1 MLSPI
6 KTDRSRSRSY
16 RVKSSR
22 IFGRREERRRLP
34 RCGIDWHSVDECNRS
49 HHCLG
54 VIIELADQEPCFA
67 LLHISLAPLTFGLTP
82 IHTRHL
88 STLTLLPHFRRP
100 AMPFNLPSIPARDN
114 AQQDGVNAPAWLNM
128 AVGCFDKICACSS
141 SYSQDQVE
149 NEILDDEC
157 TLRNEAYWRTV
168 EQALSAQDSED
179 GDDANNSYTAKSND
193 RSPERRTTRI
203 SVDAFITSP
212 TNIDDDQAP
221 LELRDMPSKS
231 PCPSD
236 SASPGTNLI
245 EPLVLSPRSTTPP
258 ITCGRQQFV
267 MDMSSDFKS
276 RNVKNR
282 RMKKCRSIFLRT
294 SRALD
299 YHSLDSV
306 ESFERRSKLLV
317 ETDETSLA
325 SMSTAP
331 TEFSNSQRSGNAM
344 DVSRTSAG
352 SVVRRNDNRTH
363 VTRLEA
369 KLRGDSKIQTKR
381 RPSARKLMDESVH
394 SMPYLTMSQG
404 YEV

>member
-1 MLSPI
+1 MSNLRICGRGAERHFHAVGSI
-6 KTDRSRSRSY
+6 GIRS
-16 RVKSSR
+16 V
-22 IFGRREERRRLP
+22 G
-34 RCGIDWHSVDECNRS
+34 DCNRS
-49 HHCLG
+49 HHCLSEK
-54 VIIELADQEPCFA
+54 ELTDQEPYLS
-67 LLHISLAPLTFGLTP
+67 LLHKSLAPLAYVRLARPVPYLCLTP
-82 IHTRHL
+82 
-88 STLTLLPHFRRP
+88 TLLQLP
-100 AMPFNLPSIPARDN
+100 AMPFNLSSITARDN
-114 AQQDGVNAPAWLNM
+114 AQRDDANAPAWMNV

-179 GDDANNSYTAKSND
+179 GCNANKDCTESGNNH
-193 RSPERRTTRI
+193 SPERRTTRI
-203 SVDAFITSP
+203 SVDAFIAGP
-212 TNIDDDQAP
+212 TNILDRSP
-221 LELRDMPSKS
+221 LDIDSSHES

-236 SASPGTNLI
+236 SASPGTNII
-245 EPLVLSPRSTTPP
+245 EPLVLSPRSATPP
-258 ITCGRQQFV
+258 ITCEKPQFV
-267 MDMSSDFKS
+267 MDMSSEFKS

-282 RMKKCRSIFLRT
+282 RMKKCRSMFLRT

-299 YHSLDSV
+299 YHSLGSV
-306 ESFERRSKLLV
+306 ESFERRSKLLI

-331 TEFSNSQRSGNAM
+331 TEFSSSQRSNVM

-352 SVVRRNDNRTH
+352 NVVRRNGDVPRTES
-363 VTRLEA
+363 RLEA
-369 KLRGDSKIQTKR
+369 KLRGNSKRQSTR
-381 RPSARKLMDESVH
+381 RPSAREMMDESVH

>member
-6 KTDRSRSRSY
+6 KPIGPAPA

-54 VIIELADQEPCFA
+54 VIIELTDQEPCFA
-67 LLHISLAPLTFGLTP
+67 LLHISLAPLTFGYNILGTFRLDSYFTSAFP
-82 IHTRHL
+82 
-88 STLTLLPHFRRP
+88 RRP
-100 AMPFNLPSIPARDN
+100 AMPFNLPSITARNN
-114 AQQDGVNAPAWLNM
+114 AQQDSVNAPAWLNM

-179 GDDANNSYTAKSND
+179 GDDSNNSYTVKGND

-212 TNIDDDQAP
+212 SNIDDQAP
-221 LELRDMPSKS
+221 LELDMSSKS

-299 YHSLDSV
+299 YHSLGSV

-331 TEFSNSQRSGNAM
+331 TEFSNSQRSGNVM

-352 SVVRRNDNRTH
+352 SLVLRNDNRTH

-381 RPSARKLMDESVH
+381 RPSAREMMDESVH